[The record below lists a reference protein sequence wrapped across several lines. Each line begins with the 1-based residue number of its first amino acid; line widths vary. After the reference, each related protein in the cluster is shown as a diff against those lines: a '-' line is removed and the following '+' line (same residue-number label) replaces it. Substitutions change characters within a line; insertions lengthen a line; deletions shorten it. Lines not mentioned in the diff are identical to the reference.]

1 MHILRKETLISAVT
15 EEIRRYMAKVQEP
28 FNFDFVL
35 LVVEKDTTDTSD
47 TTVYNSFNQAEVFS
61 SG

>member
-1 MHILRKETLISAVT
+1 
-15 EEIRRYMAKVQEP
+15 MAKVQEP
-28 FNFDFVL
+28 FNFGFVL
-35 LVVEKDTTDTSD
+35 LVVEKDTTDTPD